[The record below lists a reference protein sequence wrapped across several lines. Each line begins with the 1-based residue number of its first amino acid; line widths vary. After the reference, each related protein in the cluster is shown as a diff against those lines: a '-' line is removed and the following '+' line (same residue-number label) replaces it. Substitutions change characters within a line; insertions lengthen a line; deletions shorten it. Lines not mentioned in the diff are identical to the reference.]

1 MTRRRAGPRRN
12 RGTRTSYEKTGRTE
26 EELMHEDFGQIH
38 DVNNPPEKEVGKHGK
53 P

>member
-1 MTRRRAGPRRN
+1 MTRRRAD
-12 RGTRTSYEKTGRTE
+12 SRTE

-38 DVNNPPEKEVGKHGK
+38 DVNNTPEKEVGKHGK